1 MTGTL
6 VREELASAEPTLLKR
21 GRGAKPDVLLVKRS
35 GGDTVVVKDY
45 SQRSGWV
52 RRWLAPH
59 AVAREQRVHEALRDH
74 ISVPRV
80 LGRVDPLALVLEY
93 REGEPLSRSLASRLG
108 EERAA
113 QFALKL
119 EDAVAQ
125 MHRCGVVHL
134 DLRHRDN
141 ILCDEQA
148 QPVLLDFVAAM
159 CFRPGSFWYRWY
171 RPTVLIYDE
180 YALSKWRDRLQPG
193 AQPRPHS
200 LWRRLR
206 SALKRFR
213 QTPPRES

>member
-1 MTGTL
+1 MTEAL
-6 VREELASAEPTLLKR
+6 LREELASADATVLKR
-21 GRGAKPDVLLVKRS
+21 GRGAKPDVLLVKRA
-35 GGDTVVVKDY
+35 GGAAVVVKDY

-52 RRWLAPH
+52 QRWLAPR
-59 AVAREQRVHEALRDH
+59 AVAREERVHEALRDH
-74 ISVPRV
+74 ASVPRV
-80 LGRVDPLALVLEY
+80 LGRVDPIALVLEY
-93 REGEPLSRSLASRLG
+93 RKGEPLSRSLASRLG

-113 QFALKL
+113 QFAVEL

-141 ILCDEQA
+141 ILCDAQA
-148 QPVLLDFVAAM
+148 RPVLLDFAAAM

-193 AQPRPHS
+193 AAPRPQS

-206 SALKRFR
+206 SSLKRFR